1 MHTQVVSGF
10 LGSMPRRLAA
20 CHMHLAVAWLSAA
33 GKRSAVRPPSLL
45 FMLCL
50 HSVPLSA
57 LQRKG
62 QSVLVTAAAGGT
74 GQIAVQL
81 AVMAG
86 CHVVGTCSG
95 GDKERLLR

>member
-1 MHTQVVSGF
+1 
-10 LGSMPRRLAA
+10 
-20 CHMHLAVAWLSAA
+20 
-33 GKRSAVRPPSLL
+33 
-45 FMLCL
+45 MLCL

-62 QSVLVTAAAGGT
+62 QTVLVTAAAGGT